1 MTIRVLIVDDS
12 RFFRK
17 RLAEMIASDPE
28 LELAGE
34 AENGRDAV
42 LRVRELK
49 PDLVTMDVEMPVMNG
64 IEAVREIMK
73 VCPTPVLMFSSLT
86 EQGAKATLDALE
98 AGAMD
103 FMPKCFDDILKNKK
117 ESVEA
122 LIGRMRELGRA
133 KGSMHRFRP
142 HAHTS
147 QAHASFSG
155 HSSVRTEPRSAS
167 LASGLSPSSTQGL
180 GARASLRTTTSLRE
194 NTLLRDKASIGAD
207 SRTTTFTKNG
217 LEATSRTSSLASRL
231 NRITSSA
238 TSQTL
243 GAEGLALA
251 NTTKDT
257 TSISERMA
265 AIRTRLHSPNKTSA
279 RGASALTSN
288 LKESFKEN
296 AKESSKETVND
307 KAPTSLAYNRKFAA
321 IFIGSSTGGPLA
333 LQTVLTAL
341 PADLP
346 VPVVVV
352 QHMPGSFTGPFA
364 ERLDELCALK
374 VTEAKDGDQLVAGH
388 VYVAPGG
395 MQMLVE
401 SSIGNKATL
410 KIVPSPAG
418 INYKPCV
425 DITFGSAAQAY
436 RGRVLASVLTGMG
449 ADGRKGSSLLR
460 AQGATILAQNEETC
474 VIYGMPKA
482 VVEAGLADYVLPIDE
497 IAPQMGVE
505 LTKEKFT

>member
-497 IAPQMGVE
+497 IASQMVAE
-505 LTKEKFT
+505 LTK

>member
-34 AENGRDAV
+34 AENGHDAV

-147 QAHASFSG
+147 QAHASFSA

-231 NRITSSA
+231 NGITSSA

-497 IAPQMGVE
+497 IAPQMVAE
-505 LTKEKFT
+505 LTK

>member
-307 KAPTSLAYNRKFAA
+307 KAPISLAYNRKFAA

-497 IAPQMGVE
+497 IAPQMVAE
-505 LTKEKFT
+505 LTK

>member
-257 TSISERMA
+257 KSISERMA

-497 IAPQMGVE
+497 IAPQMVAE
-505 LTKEKFT
+505 LTK